1 VLKEILAEIPIGGN
15 WEVPAAAL
23 AVPVDAFVYSSH
35 DFVRAE
41 PLVAG
46 VLGQASAP
54 AKLPFETSTPVG
66 ITLGGLLRSA
76 VSVQLN
82 AVLQK

>member
-1 VLKEILAEIPIGGN
+1 
-15 WEVPAAAL
+15 
-23 AVPVDAFVYSSH
+23 VPVDAFVYSPH

-54 AKLPFETSTPVG
+54 ANLPFETSTPAGV
-66 ITLGGLLRSA
+66 TLGGVLCSA
-76 VSVQLN
+76 VSVQLKEI
-82 AVLQK
+82 LQKQPAPFKRWSN